1 MEEWIQYMALNVG
14 LTIEAIAIV
23 VIAVGALEAAVGTCK
38 VLVFS
43 RATGF
48 QRREVWLNFA
58 RWLIAGL
65 TFQLAADIVRTTVAP
80 SWDDIGKLAAIAV
93 IRTFLTY
100 FLDRDKQGMLQEQ
113 RETSAAEVQHA
124 ARG

>member
-1 MEEWIQYMALNVG
+1 MEEWLQHVALIIG

-23 VIAVGALEAAVGTCK
+23 IITLGVLEAVVGTCR
-38 VLVFS
+38 VMVFS

-48 QRREVWLNFA
+48 QRRQVWLTFA
-58 RWLIAGL
+58 SWLIAGL

-80 SWDDIGKLAAIAV
+80 SWDDVGKLAAVAV

-113 RETSAAEVQHA
+113 REASAAEVEHA
-124 ARG
+124 ERG

>member
-1 MEEWIQYMALNVG
+1 MEEWVQYVAVNVG
-14 LTIEAIAIV
+14 LATEAIAII
-23 VIAVGALEAAVGTCK
+23 VIAAGVVEAIVGTCK
-38 VLVFS
+38 VMVFS
-43 RATGF
+43 RATGV

-80 SWDDIGKLAAIAV
+80 SWDEVGKLAAIAV

-100 FLDRDKQGMLQEQ
+100 FLDLDKQGMLQEQ
-113 RETSAAEVQHA
+113 REARAAEVEHA
-124 ARG
+124 RRG

>member
-1 MEEWIQYMALNVG
+1 MEEWLQYVALNVG
-14 LTIEAIAIV
+14 LAIEAIAII
-23 VIAVGALEAAVGTCK
+23 VIVAGVLEAVVQTFK
-38 VLVFS
+38 VMVFS
-43 RATGF
+43 RATGV

-80 SWDDIGKLAAIAV
+80 SWDEVGKLAAIAA

-100 FLDRDKQGMLQEQ
+100 FLDRDKEGMLREQ
-113 RETSAAEVQHA
+113 REAAEVEHA

>member
-1 MEEWIQYMALNVG
+1 MEEWVQYIAVNVG
-14 LTIEAIAIV
+14 LAIEAIAIV
-23 VIAVGALEAAVGTCK
+23 IITVGTLEAVVETSK

-43 RATGF
+43 RATGV

-100 FLDRDKQGMLQEQ
+100 FLDHDKQGMLREQ
-113 RETSAAEVQHA
+113 REASAAEVEHA
-124 ARG
+124 GRG

>member
-1 MEEWIQYMALNVG
+1 MEEWLQYGARNVG
-14 LTIEAIAIV
+14 LAIEAIAIV
-23 VIAVGALEAAVGTCK
+23 IIALGALEAVVGTCK
-38 VLVFS
+38 VMVFS
-43 RATGF
+43 RATGV

-80 SWDDIGKLAAIAV
+80 TWDEVGKLAVVAA

-100 FLDRDKQGMLQEQ
+100 FLDRDRDSMRAEQ
-113 RETSAAEVQHA
+113 RESLSAEGQHA
-124 ARG
+124 GRD

>member
-1 MEEWIQYMALNVG
+1 VEEWLQYVARNVG
-14 LTIEAIAIV
+14 LAIEAIAIV
-23 VIAVGALEAAVGTCK
+23 IIAVGVLEAVVGTCK
-38 VLVFS
+38 VMVFT
-43 RATGF
+43 RATGV

-80 SWDDIGKLAAIAV
+80 SWDEVGKLAAIAA

-100 FLDRDKQGMLQEQ
+100 FLDRDKQSMLEEQ
-113 RETSAAEVQHA
+113 REARSTEVQHA
-124 ARG
+124 GRG